1 MRRAANQ
8 ILSFPAASRPD
19 AVALILGSMPGEA
32 SLRAGQYYAHP
43 RNAFWPVMQAVL
55 GIGTE
60 LPYEERIAALI
71 ASRAALWD
79 VLASCVRP
87 GSLDSDIVDST
98 AVPNDLPGFLA
109 EHPLVRTVFFN
120 GAKAQQA
127 WRRHI
132 APVLPGSP
140 LRLVRLPST
149 SPANAS
155 YSLERKTEAWRA
167 VEVATEVPPEE
178 RRR

>member
-1 MRRAANQ
+1 MRRVANQ
-8 ILSFPAASRPD
+8 IRSFPTASHPD

-43 RNAFWPVMQAVL
+43 RNAFWPVMEAVL
-55 GIGTE
+55 GVGAD

-71 ASRAALWD
+71 DRRVALWD

-98 AVPNDLPGFLA
+98 AVPNDLPGFLT

-120 GAKAQQA
+120 GTKAEQA

-132 APVLPGSP
+132 APALPGSP

-155 YSLERKTEAWRA
+155 YSTERKIEAWRVVPLA
-167 VEVATEVPPEE
+167 VEVPPEG
-178 RRR
+178 RRL